1 MTLFRQP
8 HRNSELK
15 PKDGLYLAVV
25 LSLRIV
31 TFQKDVG
38 RGCWLFGAAA
48 SFGFAWQL
56 EDLG

>member
-8 HRNSELK
+8 HRNSNFARCTAFVHIS
-15 PKDGLYLAVV
+15 P
-25 LSLRIV
+25 RIV
-31 TFQKDVG
+31 TFQKDAG
-38 RGCWLFGAAA
+38 RGCWVFGAAA